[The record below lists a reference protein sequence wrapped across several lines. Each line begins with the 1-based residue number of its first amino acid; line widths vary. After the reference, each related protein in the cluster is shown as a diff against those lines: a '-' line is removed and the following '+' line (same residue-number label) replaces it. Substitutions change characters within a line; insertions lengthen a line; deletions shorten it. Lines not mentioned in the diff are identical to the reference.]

1 MNIKRILV
9 LVMALVMV
17 ASACAPAAL
26 ALTQSEYE
34 DVLETY
40 LENAEK
46 EDIDAAIEF
55 IVNDLSQNYEEYY
68 AMGYAYALENGYID
82 MATEYVERAIET
94 IKNIEYDSEAVKAE
108 LDQIV
113 VTLEKLLAILK
124 NEIIESY
131 QALVESLNT
140 LKGEVEAHINNLIE
154 ISKREALAFVEEIIL
169 PVLYEARDAVKAVVD
184 PIVDFVIQQMV
195 YFYDRMVQTVKV
207 ARETYF
213 AIVRTIVR
221 INAFA
226 KETYDRLVAFL
237 QTGVNGNYELKDDS
251 FYLALGEAV
260 YAEELAGKLNLGEK
274 YKQYGIDEDYIKIL
288 EKADLVTVKFDNGEF
303 IEVLKAQVIGVVAGI
318 IREHQ
323 DIMGWYD
330 RIAAIDKSFGTNIK
344 GEIDNVIDI
353 NATTIDL
360 DWSKYVGEEEHA
372 KIKEALADLRAD
384 LIENGVPEYYDY
396 DVNPIIKQI
405 VEENGLGGIFKLN
418 FKPLVIPV
426 ADLLILAAET
436 ALYGYAEFT
445 SDIFEILENVTTY
458 APEATVVLSGLSNP
472 LAGLDLF
479 GLDLTKYSEALDVVV
494 GGLNAQL
501 YVTALAYEN
510 VVFVE
515 EQDADSIYDA
525 LNVHC
530 DHLFDDCLDTE
541 CARCLMTR
549 VSEGHSFTNY
559 VSNKDAKC
567 TVDGTETAKCDH
579 CDATDKRT
587 AVGSALGHDW
597 KAATCTSPKTC
608 KTCKTK
614 EGGVL
619 DHEMGDWKVA
629 VDPTSNAQGREDMKC
644 LHCDYTISRPIDNTG
659 LSTAAI
665 IAIIVVAVAV
675 IGGVS
680 AGVALLK
687 NKKSK

>member
-26 ALTQSEYE
+26 ALTQSDYE
-34 DVLETY
+34 DVIETY
-40 LENAEK
+40 LQNVEK
-46 EDIDAAIEF
+46 EDVDAAVEF
-55 IVNDLSQNYEEYY
+55 VINDLSQNYEEYY

-82 MATEYVERAIET
+82 MATEYIERAIET
-94 IKNIEYDSEAVKAE
+94 IKNIDYDSEAVKAE

-113 VTLEKLLAILK
+113 ATLEKLLAILK
-124 NEIIESY
+124 NEVIESY
-131 QALVESLNT
+131 QAFVEALNT
-140 LKGEVEAHINNLIE
+140 LKGEVEAHINNFIE
-154 ISKREALAFVEEIIL
+154 ISKREALEFVEEIIL
-169 PVLYEARDAVKAVVD
+169 PVLYEVRYVIETVVD
-184 PIVDFVIQQMV
+184 PIVDFVIQQML
-195 YFYDRMVQTVKV
+195 YFYDRLVYTVNV

-237 QTGVNGNYELKDDS
+237 QTGVNGNYELKDES

-260 YAEELAGKLNLGEK
+260 YSEDLAGKLNLGDK
-274 YKQYGIDEDYIKIL
+274 YHQSGLDEDYLEIL
-288 EKADLVTVKFDNGEF
+288 SKSDLVTVKFDNGEF
-303 IEVLKAQVIGVVAGI
+303 INILSAQVIGVIAGI
-318 IREHQ
+318 VREHQ
-323 DIMGWYD
+323 DIMNWYN
-330 RIAAIDKSFGTNIK
+330 RIEGIDNTFGTNIK
-344 GEIDNVIDI
+344 SEIDNLIDI

-372 KIKEALADLRAD
+372 QIKEALADLRAD

-396 DVNPIIKQI
+396 DINPLLKQI
-405 VEENGLGGIFKLN
+405 LEDNGLGGIFKLSFN
-418 FKPLVIPV
+418 PLVIPV
-426 ADLLILAAET
+426 ADLVVLSAET

-445 SDIFEILENVTTY
+445 SDIFEILDNVSTY

-472 LAGLDLF
+472 LADLDLF
-479 GLDLTKYSEALDVVV
+479 GIDLSKYSEALDVVV
-494 GGLNAQL
+494 GALNAQL

-510 VVFVE
+510 VVFVAD
-515 EQDADSIYDA
+515 QDADSIYDA

-530 DHLFDDCLDTE
+530 DHVYDDCLDTE
-541 CARCLMTR
+541 CARCLENR

-567 TVDGTETAKCDH
+567 TTDGTETAKCDY
-579 CDATDKRT
+579 CDATDKRV

-597 KAATCTSPKTC
+597 KGATCTSPKTC
-608 KTCKTK
+608 KTCNVK
-614 EGGVL
+614 EGGVI
-619 DHEMGDWKVA
+619 DHEMGEWKVA
-629 VDPTSNAQGREDMKC
+629 VDPTSSTQGREDQKC
-644 LHCDYTISRPIDNTG
+644 LHCDYTISRPLDNTP
-659 LSTAAI
+659 LSTGAI
-665 IAIIVVAVAV
+665 IAIIIACVAV
-675 IGGVS
+675 IGGAS
-680 AGVALLK
+680 AGVALWR